1 MISCC
6 DLITGVR
13 HAPAAPRSLRP
24 LSYMNR
30 IAPCVLVLSLL
41 VTACDDVD
49 TAPMAPSLVASRV
62 SPLTAYPAG
71 VLRTGSSV
79 SVAARV
85 TDASGTNIVGG
96 VVTWRTTAG
105 ALSSTSTTT
114 DVAGITSVT
123 LTGREAA
130 TVTATI
136 AGLPEMSI
144 DVPAV
149 NPFHVALQVQT
160 TNPTT
165 TTPVSLAITTPT
177 TREVPGAPSPTS
189 VLVECGNGDQ
199 VTPGP
204 GGVVSCRYPEAGR
217 YVATG
222 RASANGFT
230 TDATASFV
238 VVAPPPPPAPPAPP
252 PVVPGLALT
261 ATELHRSTSSA
272 TWRFRVTAV
281 GGERIGNLE
290 WFLDYISAPPGN
302 PATLVDDED
311 FVDVTYLARGTK
323 EVTVT
328 GNVGG
333 TTVRASV
340 TIVVAF

>member
-1 MISCC
+1 
-6 DLITGVR
+6 
-13 HAPAAPRSLRP
+13 
-24 LSYMNR
+24 MNR
-30 IAPCVLVLSLL
+30 IAPCVIVLSLL
-41 VTACDDVD
+41 VTACDDTD
-49 TAPMAPSLVASRV
+49 RAPSAPTLVAARV
-62 SPLTAYPAG
+62 SPLTAYPTG
-71 VLRTGSSV
+71 LLRTGSSV

-105 ALSSTSTTT
+105 TLSATSTTT

-130 TVTATI
+130 TVTGAI

-144 DVPAV
+144 NIPAV
-149 NPFHVALQVQT
+149 DPFTVALQVQT

-177 TREVPGAPSPTS
+177 TREVPGAPAPTS
-189 VLVECGNGDQ
+189 ISVECGNGGDL

-204 GGVVSCRYPEAGR
+204 GGVVACRYPEPGR

-222 RASANGFT
+222 RASAGGFT
-230 TDATASFV
+230 TDATASFL
-238 VVAPPPPPAPPAPP
+238 VVAPPPPPAPPSPP
-252 PVVPGLALT
+252 PVVPGLTLT
-261 ATELHRSTSSA
+261 ATELHRSASSA

-281 GGERIGNLE
+281 GGERVGDML
-290 WFLDYISAPPGN
+290 WFFDYVNAPPSN
-302 PATLVDDED
+302 PVQLVDDDE
-311 FVDVTYLARGTK
+311 FEDVTYNAKGTK
-323 EVTVT
+323 EVSVT

-340 TIVVAF
+340 SIVVAFP